1 MADITPHLKPQYD
14 HIPGLALWAGGASIV
29 TVAFLI
35 VIKTLAYLD
44 NDSVSVL
51 ASLLDSGV
59 DAGASIITFMAIRF
73 SLKPAD
79 SEHRHGHGKIEGL
92 AAFTQAGLIA
102 LAAVFLLV
110 ESLHRF
116 KGAPPPG
123 DLTLAIPVMIVSVFI
138 SGLLIAVQKYSLRH
152 APSLAVEADYAH
164 YANDIIV
171 NGGVIA
177 VLWLQSMGAPF
188 WVDPAFGVLM
198 AAYLAFST
206 WSVGG
211 KALDM
216 LLDRELPDETRE
228 KITQIVLS
236 HDKVLGMHDLRTYK
250 SGMRVFMSFDMELD
264 PSLLLYTAH
273 EIVREVEHDL
283 LLSFPNAEILI
294 HVDPYGDTFDSRHTV
309 ADVHDK

>member
-1 MADITPHLKPQYD
+1 
-14 HIPGLALWAGGASIV
+14 
-29 TVAFLI
+29 VAFLI
-35 VIKTLAYLD
+35 VLKTLAYLD
-44 NDSVSVL
+44 NGSVSVL
-51 ASLLDSGV
+51 ASLLDSVV

-92 AAFTQAGLIA
+92 AAFMQAGLIA
-102 LAAVFLLV
+102 GAGFFLLL
-110 ESLHRF
+110 ESFYRF

-123 DLTLAIPVMIVSVFI
+123 DLSLAIPVMIVSVFI

-152 APSLAVEADYAH
+152 APSLAVESDYAH

-177 VLWLQSMGAPF
+177 VLWLQSMGAPV
-188 WVDPAFGVLM
+188 WVDPVFGIVI
-198 AAYLAFST
+198 AIYLGFSSFT
-206 WSVGG
+206 ITR

-216 LLDRELPDETRE
+216 LLDRELPDDIRE
-228 KITQIVLS
+228 KITQIVFA
-236 HDKVLGMHDLRTYK
+236 HPKVLGMHDLRTYK
-250 SGMRVFMSFDMELD
+250 SGMRVFMSFDVELD

-294 HVDPYGDTFDSRHTV
+294 HADPYGDTFDTRHTL
-309 ADVHDK
+309 ADVHNQKS